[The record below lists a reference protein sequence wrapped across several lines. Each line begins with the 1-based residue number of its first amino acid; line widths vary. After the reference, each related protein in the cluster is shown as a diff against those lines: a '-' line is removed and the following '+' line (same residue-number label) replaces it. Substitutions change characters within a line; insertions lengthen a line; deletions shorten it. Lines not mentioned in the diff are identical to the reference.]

1 MSLVKLE
8 RLIQEAQ
15 RILEGDHEGAVDVAR
30 EIAAVSKNCN
40 QRLQQVTFLISKNDI
55 VQALQL
61 AEDSP
66 AIHDVLR
73 LLGFGNAG
81 EWKRLCLQKKWPVL
95 EDPDEHAVLQLN
107 EAYLKAAKSKPGNQN
122 LLDAYRGKMLKGDRL
137 SALSLLK
144 AHLRRNPNDE
154 WAQKEQINVLEAES
168 RAQNQKLQKYISV
181 MDEAAVVEQM
191 DVLDRNGLGNADQEL
206 YQRGNM
212 IRASFRK
219 REVENEIQFCLSNV
233 LKWKSDDHWLQA
245 VEYLDNLRQRAREY
259 NAKFPSSGDLYEATR
274 WADARRKEEIKKGQ
288 ITELEGQVRNGLA
301 RLEEERGRQQKKK
314 RAELI
319 ESLADLDRWQRM
331 AVELSHRWESGLE
344 QRLSRESSMLRE
356 DEGNLARKTKLA
368 IGTFTIMIAGIL
380 IVTGW
385 LVFKKNSEEGL
396 KNTIGTLMREREV
409 KAAEGFLQQMQGE
422 SKDTLLA
429 EKERLTS
436 FIEREKTL
444 RNRVQE
450 GLQKFGQIL
459 KEPRRLWVDEYS
471 IVQQLHKDVSALPR
485 DFQSELQNELDH
497 LENEWQKMAAE
508 EKRRQSDGEKRIL
521 EEIESQLEKVG
532 EIQGSARSS
541 VDILQRKLAQL
552 VNQRDEFISPIRSG
566 EEVATTIKRIQKK
579 LEIKVSL
586 IKKVEDCRSKLNT
599 ASRNGD
605 VEVFQKVLSEVSESA
620 EIPNEIAEKARNA
633 TQLEMNPQILSLR
646 LWMPYASTEKQSKQS
661 QINASYLPSGL
672 ALPKEK
678 EAAEKLQGELIDEIY
693 MYQIPDPNRKIYVR
707 GKIQN
712 YKREEQGFLYAFNI
726 FLYDPDNS
734 EGIPRFVKTPKIKIG
749 LRLDAAPVHVPE
761 PLGELL
767 VKSRISD
774 FMKNIAENEDYPRA
788 SDPVLQVF
796 MDQLFSS
803 DTVDPLGRGYV
814 ACRLKEM
821 CEGGLRPEQFGM
833 TFSPTLQNKFI
844 ELGKLPAVQEGE
856 WLLAS
861 KRKDPVKMATYK
873 EFFEPN
879 PKHPGYAK
887 EAIFLSSLAKQ
898 CGVKFVG
905 CVDEEGLFPDLG
917 GGFFAVPSEK
927 GIIIFQKERHGLI
940 PFCPIY
946 KLEAEPMIA
955 VQKAAARAG
964 IDFSLAES
972 ILQQYVPGIIEGAKP

>member
-1 MSLVKLE
+1 MSLIRLE

-15 RILEGDHEGAVDVAR
+15 RILEGDHDGAVDVAR

-66 AIHDVLR
+66 AIQDVLR
-73 LLGFGNAG
+73 LLGFGNSG
-81 EWKRLCLQKKWPVL
+81 EWKKLCLQKKWPVL

-212 IRASFRK
+212 IRESFRK
-219 REVENEIQFCLSNV
+219 RELENEIQICLCNV
-233 LKWKSDDHWLQA
+233 LKWKTDDHWLEA

-259 NAKFPSSGDLYEATR
+259 NVKFPSSGDLYEATR

-319 ESLADLDRWQRM
+319 ENLADLDRWQRM

-344 QRLSRESSMLRE
+344 QRLSRESLMLRE
-356 DEGNLARKTKLA
+356 DEGNLERKAKLA
-368 IGTFTIMIAGIL
+368 IGTFTIMIAGTL

-385 LVFKKNSEEGL
+385 LVFKKKSEEGL

-422 SKDTLLA
+422 SKNTLIA

-444 RNRVQE
+444 CKRVQDK
-450 GLQKFGQIL
+450 LQKFGQIL
-459 KEPRRLWVDEYS
+459 KETERLWVDEYS
-471 IVQQLHKDVSALPR
+471 MVQQLHKDVSALPR

-497 LENEWQKMAAE
+497 VENEWQKMAAE
-508 EKRRQSDGEKRIL
+508 EKRKRSDEEKHIL
-521 EEIESQLEKVG
+521 EEMESQLEKVE
-532 EIQGSARSS
+532 EIQSSAKSI
-541 VDILQRKLAQL
+541 VDILQRKLAKL
-552 VNQRDEFISPIRSG
+552 VNQRDEEINPIRSG
-566 EEVATTIKRIQKK
+566 EEVATSIKRTQKK

-586 IKKVEDCRSKLNT
+586 IMKVEDCRSKLNT

-605 VEVFQKVLSEVSESA
+605 VEVFQKALSEVSESA

-633 TQLEMNPQILSLR
+633 AQLEMNPQILSLR

-712 YKREEQGFLYAFNI
+712 VKREDQGSLFAFNI
-726 FLYDPDNS
+726 FLYDPDAS
-734 EGIPRFVKTPKIKIG
+734 DIVPRFVKTPKIKIG
-749 LRLDAAPVHVPE
+749 LRLDAPRPVPE
-761 PLGELL
+761 PLGDLL
-767 VKSRISD
+767 VKSKISD
-774 FMKNIAENEDYPRA
+774 FMKSIAENEDYPKA
-788 SDPVLQVF
+788 SDPVMQIFV
-796 MDQLFSS
+796 DQLFSS

-814 ACRLKEM
+814 VCRLKEM

-833 TFSPTLQNKFI
+833 IFSPTLQRKFV
-844 ELGKLPAVQEGE
+844 ELGKLPAVEEGE
-856 WLLAS
+856 WLLSS
-861 KRKDPVKMATYK
+861 KRKDPVKVATYK

-898 CGVKFVG
+898 CSVKFVG

-917 GGFFAVPSEK
+917 GGYFLVPGEK
-927 GIIIFQKERHGLI
+927 SVKIFQKERHGLI

-946 KLEAEPMIA
+946 KLETEPMIA

-972 ILQQYVPGIIEGAKP
+972 ILQEYVPGIIEGAKP

>member
-30 EIAAVSKNCN
+30 EIAAASKNCN
-40 QRLQQVTFLISKNDI
+40 QRLQQVTFLISKNEI

-61 AEDSP
+61 SEDSP
-66 AIHDVLR
+66 AIQDVLR

-219 REVENEIQFCLSNV
+219 RQVENEIQFCLSNV
-233 LKWKSDDHWLQA
+233 LKWKSDDHWLEA

-385 LVFKKNSEEGL
+385 IVFKKKSEEGL
-396 KNTIGTLMREREV
+396 KVTIGTLMREREV

-459 KEPRRLWVDEYS
+459 KEPRRLWLDEFS
-471 IVQQLHKDVSALPR
+471 MVQQLHKDVSALPR

-508 EKRRQSDGEKRIL
+508 EKRRQSDEEKRIL

-532 EIQGSARSS
+532 EIQVSARSS

-552 VNQRDEFISPIRSG
+552 VNQREEFINPIRSG
-566 EEVATTIKRIQKK
+566 EEVATYIKRIQKR
-579 LEIKVSL
+579 LEVKVGL
-586 IKKVEDCRSKLNT
+586 IKKVEDYRSKLNDS
-599 ASRNGD
+599 SRKGD
-605 VEVFQKVLSEVSESA
+605 VEVFQKVLNEVSESA

-633 TQLEMNPQILSLR
+633 AQLEMDPEILSSR
-646 LWMPYASTEKQSKQS
+646 LWMPYAVAEKQSKQS
-661 QINASYLPSGL
+661 RNNVSYLPSGL
-672 ALPKEK
+672 ALPREK
-678 EAAEKLQGELIDEIY
+678 EAAEKMQGELLDEIY

-749 LRLDAAPVHVPE
+749 LRLDAPLPVPE
-761 PLGELL
+761 PLGEFL
-767 VKSRISD
+767 VKSKISD
-774 FMKNIAENEDYPRA
+774 LINKIAENEDYPRA

-796 MDQLFSS
+796 IDQLFSS
-803 DTVDPLGRGYV
+803 DNVDSLGRGYV
-814 ACRLKEM
+814 ACCLKEM

-833 TFSPTLQNKFI
+833 SFSPTLQSKFV
-844 ELGKLPAVQEGE
+844 ELGKLPAVEEGE
-856 WLLAS
+856 WLVAS
-861 KRKDPVKMATYK
+861 KRKDTAKVATYK
-873 EFFEPN
+873 KFFEPI
-879 PKHPGYAK
+879 PKHPGFAK
-887 EAIFLSSLAKQ
+887 EAIFLASLSKQ
-898 CGVKFVG
+898 YGVKFVG

-917 GGFFAVPSEK
+917 GGYFLVPEEK
-927 GIIIFQKERHGLI
+927 GVKVFQKERHGLI

-946 KLEAEPMIA
+946 KLETEPIIA

-964 IDFSLAES
+964 IDFPLAEL